1 MSGETMRQQS
11 ATGFDNELMRSHMV
25 TASQNKRNIN
35 ATPHAFTGKSISI
48 CPIPP
53 RRFKRKTELAVKVS
67 FAGIFISSTNFL
79 HRHFHF

>member
-53 RRFKRKTELAVKVS
+53 RRFKRKTELA
-67 FAGIFISSTNFL
+67 
-79 HRHFHF
+79 